1 MADTAKSGAVIEL
14 AGFAYNPGE
23 PALANLNLSIMPGE
37 YVGVI
42 GPNGGGKTTLMKLLL
57 GLLTPQTGEISLFG
71 TPLASFREWHKIGY
85 VPQRFGGGDF
95 KLPIT
100 VEEVVAFGARGSNTS
115 VDAGKASIA
124 QGLAQ
129 VGMESFAKR
138 RLSELSGGQQQK
150 VFIAKALASQPE
162 ILILDEPTAGVDVQA
177 QDDFYQLLASLN
189 KTRGLTIILVSH
201 DIDVVVNEVSKL
213 ACINEALV
221 YHGRPKDF
229 IEKDYITKLYGK
241 TRKFILH
248 GH

>member
-1 MADTAKSGAVIEL
+1 MAGGTTPVIEL
-14 AGFAYNPGE
+14 KNVSFTYRHGE
-23 PALANLNLSIMPGE
+23 PTLQNLNLQVEAGE

-57 GLLTPQTGEISLFG
+57 GLLTPQKGEIRLFG
-71 TPLASFREWHKIGY
+71 VPRSEFRHWHKIGY
-85 VPQRFGGGDF
+85 VPQRFMSGDF

-100 VEEVVAFGARGSNTS
+100 VEEVVRFGTLAGDKTS
-115 VDAGKASIA
+115 A
-124 QGLAQ
+124 QESLAH
-129 VGMESFAKR
+129 VGMEHFAKR
-138 RLSELSGGQQQK
+138 RISELSGGQQQK
-150 VFIAKALASQPE
+150 VFIAKALASHPE
-162 ILILDEPTAGVDVQA
+162 ILILDEPTAGVDVHA
-177 QDDFYQLLASLN
+177 QD
-189 KTRGLTIILVSH
+189 KEHGLTIILVSH

-229 IEKDYITKLYGK
+229 IEKDYMTKLYGK